1 MDSEYLGL
9 YSVLMVALACA
20 LALLAV
26 AASIVAVR
34 FVWRKWESKFDSTAR
49 RLALVAAG
57 VVLFLLLLVLIWLLE
72 VLIWFLV
79 VWG

>member
-26 AASIVAVR
+26 AASIWPSDLSGGSGNRSLTLPRAGSR
-34 FVWRKWESKFDSTAR
+34 SWRRELSCSCSSSC
-49 RLALVAAG
+49 
-57 VVLFLLLLVLIWLLE
+57 
-72 VLIWFLV
+72 
-79 VWG
+79 